1 MKKGGHFRPPLQSA
15 YYLLMEEAD
24 KPRRPCTKRFRLVL
38 WCLTYRLPVLDGVN
52 KETEEL
58 ARKHCKHCKYSKQD
72 WARDQVSAQLSA
84 WPSG

>member
-1 MKKGGHFRPPLQSA
+1 VPPLQSA

-58 ARKHCKHCKYSKQD
+58 ARKHCKYSKQD